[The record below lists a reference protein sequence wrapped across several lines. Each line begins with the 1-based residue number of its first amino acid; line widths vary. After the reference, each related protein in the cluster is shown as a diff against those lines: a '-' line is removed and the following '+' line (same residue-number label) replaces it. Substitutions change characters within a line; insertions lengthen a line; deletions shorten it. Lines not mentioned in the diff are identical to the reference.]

1 MHPIA
6 SQNYS
11 FGSLK
16 SPCANDPNFLALT
29 ASPIYQQ
36 EPLYLTAFSIVHIAK
51 IDVSF
56 QLQERFDF
64 S

>member
-36 EPLYLTAFSIVHIAK
+36 EPLIYTTEQARKGEKKHRCFAVWRGE
-51 IDVSF
+51 V
-56 QLQERFDF
+56 
-64 S
+64 